1 MQKMGDT
8 IITDLGM
15 DLLSSVNNGD
25 DKITYTKTVLAAD
38 NLTQESDVDIQKT
51 TSLKLIQQTTGTTV
65 ISRVDN
71 TVNLGATFTNKEVT
85 QNFDFYVI
93 GWYAKGSAVITDER
107 LFAITPSTV
116 KQTMPAGKDGAAT
129 AAISPKYA
137 SALSRSATVSLNPD
151 QAGTVT
157 PEYVDQKI
165 QQIISEGIVN
175 AGSTLSESDNLD
187 SFITTGYHLIKGS
200 LPLSA
205 PEGFSTNGQIIVYGN
220 KDTTDG
226 VTQVA
231 YDDINGTSYVRSYN
245 PTNNQWSTWDLII
258 TKSQLNAVLP
268 TDIARTGET
277 NEFKAKNTFDVDP
290 VNKDGNSY
298 GLAKD
303 IDTKVTDNGDNSIEI
318 NKQAITPVRDNKDGS
333 INFNGKHMTPADDSK
348 VVHTSDMRKPAN
360 DVAGIEEVN
369 AKQDKIGY
377 TPADDSKVVHN
388 SAIDP
393 SVMFKRLLTADD
405 DVLMLDSGIYCVW
418 GGPTPKNYPTNV
430 INYARVVVKNFSA
443 NDINTGNTIVEV
455 FDAINNHLIN
465 IYQGSPMKWSGWQV
479 PNSNIMA
486 SKSDVTTD
494 ITDAMDGTVKF
505 KELAE
510 GTDLFSML
518 VTDGKS
524 HFYAC
529 SANATATT
537 LKNSPANCAFSLELY
552 PVNIP
557 QGVASNG
564 VYKWDYTQMVLRPIN
579 SSTAW
584 LASISSDDSGNI
596 THTDWVQVATST
608 DLSTGL
614 ATKADD
620 SKVAHLSGAN
630 NFDTVPTVNNNPLLL
645 ASSLPTDLARTGSD
659 QEFTGKNTFDT
670 APIDKATGNPYITK
684 DGVPAVPSTLADT
697 TKPANFTAGLQ
708 SGGVSVATSDDLKS
722 VEESAWRELDLS
734 GTSGIYTGKIL
745 IKIDQANKYI
755 YFIMNAQVPLNAYTK
770 GTKIIDL
777 SSVVTGLSSAHGY
790 FQGWINDLE
799 NPYSIV
805 GSTMVA
811 SGSSIELGNDYSRI
825 DSDGVSRI
833 ATEADPGKQYCY
845 VTYDSLV
852 N

>member
-38 NLTQESDVDIQKT
+38 DLTQESDVDIQKT

-205 PEGFSTNGQIIVYGN
+205 PEGFSNNGQIIVYGN

-226 VTQVA
+226 VTQLA

-245 PTNNQWSTWDLII
+245 PTNNKWSDWDLVI

-268 TDIARTGET
+268 TDIARTGED
-277 NEFKAKNTFDVDP
+277 NDFKGKNTFETDP
-290 VNKDGNSY
+290 VNKNGDSY

-303 IDTKVTDNGDNSIEI
+303 IATKVTDNGDNSIEI
-318 NKQAITPVRDNKDGS
+318 NKQAVTPVRDNKNGS
-333 INFNGKHMTPADDSK
+333 INFNSKDMTPADDST
-348 VVHTSDMRKPAN
+348 VVHTTGDETIDGQKKFKTDPTDGAGNAYAKTVDVNQQLDTKVNTADMRKPAS

-377 TPADDSKVVHN
+377 TP
-388 SAIDP
+388 
-393 SVMFKRLLTADD
+393 
-405 DVLMLDSGIYCVW
+405 
-418 GGPTPKNYPTNV
+418 
-430 INYARVVVKNFSA
+430 
-443 NDINTGNTIVEV
+443 
-455 FDAINNHLIN
+455 
-465 IYQGSPMKWSGWQV
+465 
-479 PNSNIMA
+479 
-486 SKSDVTTD
+486 
-494 ITDAMDGTVKF
+494 
-505 KELAE
+505 
-510 GTDLFSML
+510 
-518 VTDGKS
+518 
-524 HFYAC
+524 
-529 SANATATT
+529 
-537 LKNSPANCAFSLELY
+537 
-552 PVNIP
+552 
-557 QGVASNG
+557 
-564 VYKWDYTQMVLRPIN
+564 
-579 SSTAW
+579 
-584 LASISSDDSGNI
+584 
-596 THTDWVQVATST
+596 
-608 DLSTGL
+608 
-614 ATKADD
+614 ADD

-645 ASSLPTDLARTGSD
+645 ASSLPSDLARTG
-659 QEFTGKNTFDT
+659 QAQTFT
-670 APIDKATGNPYITK
+670 APQTFSIAPVINDASTDKGDNQAATM
-684 DGVPAVPSTLADT
+684 A
-697 TKPANFTAGLQ
+697 
-708 SGGVSVATSDDLKS
+708 DLKS
-722 VEESAWRELDLS
+722 VEKSAWRQLDASCVTASSVIDNHITIVKNISILAKTNQSNKTVQLMMTANVLNRDFTMTINLSSIINGISKVNLTMSKGNYTTWEAPTFS
-734 GTSGIYTGKIL
+734 GTSISIYGYGSGQEDWNYCSMIPYNSTL
-745 IKIDQANKYI
+745 
-755 YFIMNAQVPLNAYTK
+755 AQITYT
-770 GTKIIDL
+770 
-777 SSVVTGLSSAHGY
+777 
-790 FQGWINDLE
+790 
-799 NPYSIV
+799 
-805 GSTMVA
+805 
-811 SGSSIELGNDYSRI
+811 
-825 DSDGVSRI
+825 
-833 ATEADPGKQYCY
+833 
-845 VTYDSLV
+845 SLK
-852 N
+852 

>member
-38 NLTQESDVDIQKT
+38 DLTQESDVDIQKT

-175 AGSTLSESDNLD
+175 GGSTLSESDNLD

-226 VTQVA
+226 VTQLA

-245 PTNNQWSTWDLII
+245 PTNNKWSDWDLVI

-268 TDIARTGET
+268 TGIARTGE
-277 NEFKAKNTFDVDP
+277 NNDFKGKNTFETDP
-290 VNKDGNSY
+290 VDKNGDAY

-303 IDTKVTDNGDNSIEI
+303 IATKVTDNGDNSIEI
-318 NKQAITPVRDNKDGS
+318 NKQAVTPVRDNKNGS
-333 INFNGKHMTPADDSK
+333 INFNSKDMTPADDSA
-348 VVHTSDMRKPAN
+348 VVHTTGDETIDGQKKFKTDPTDGAGNAYAKTVDVNQQLDKKVNVSDMRKPAS

-388 SAIDP
+388 SGNEEI
-393 SVMFKRLLTADD
+393 
-405 DVLMLDSGIYCVW
+405 
-418 GGPTPKNYPTNV
+418 GGK
-430 INYARVVVKNFSA
+430 K
-443 NDINTGNTIVEV
+443 
-455 FDAINNHLIN
+455 
-465 IYQGSPMKWSGWQV
+465 
-479 PNSNIMA
+479 
-486 SKSDVTTD
+486 
-494 ITDAMDGTVKF
+494 
-505 KELAE
+505 
-510 GTDLFSML
+510 
-518 VTDGKS
+518 
-524 HFYAC
+524 
-529 SANATATT
+529 
-537 LKNSPANCAFSLELY
+537 
-552 PVNIP
+552 
-557 QGVASNG
+557 
-564 VYKWDYTQMVLRPIN
+564 
-579 SSTAW
+579 
-584 LASISSDDSGNI
+584 
-596 THTDWVQVATST
+596 
-608 DLSTGL
+608 
-614 ATKADD
+614 
-620 SKVAHLSGAN
+620 
-630 NFDTVPTVNNNPLLL
+630 
-645 ASSLPTDLARTGSD
+645 
-659 QEFTGKNTFDT
+659 TFDT
-670 APIDKATGNPYITK
+670 APIDKTTGNPYITK
-684 DGVPAVPSTLADT
+684 DGVPTNYAKDNYDGTITANGTVFNLLKSLSASSIPQDPTKDYNTLPQGLAMMTEANGEPANMPPVKSSYLTLTIAANFATGRKRQLAWLDAGADSSNNNYTYIRYCVGSTWSSWDSIPTSTQISSLIPSTIADT

-722 VEESAWRELDLS
+722 VENSAWHQLSMPDCNGMKGITLLYRNFISDHYMNLYAYGSGIQSNIQGPTMLDLS
-734 GTSGIYTGKIL
+734 SLVDKIESVSGEAIGHDSNIFLSNLGRTQNAVDLNTSG
-745 IKIDQANKYI
+745 N
-755 YFIMNAQVPLNAYTK
+755 
-770 GTKIIDL
+770 KIILDKYYTIE
-777 SSVVTGLSSAHGY
+777 SSSPVLINGY
-790 FQGWINDLE
+790 GVPFAKVNYDNWI
-799 NPYSIV
+799 
-805 GSTMVA
+805 GS
-811 SGSSIELGNDYSRI
+811 
-825 DSDGVSRI
+825 
-833 ATEADPGKQYCY
+833 
-845 VTYDSLV
+845 
-852 N
+852 

>member
-38 NLTQESDVDIQKT
+38 DLTQESDVDIQKT

-226 VTQVA
+226 VTQLA

-245 PTNNQWSTWDLII
+245 PTNNKWSDWDLVI

-268 TDIARTGET
+268 TDIARTGED
-277 NEFKAKNTFDVDP
+277 NDFKGKNTFETDP
-290 VNKDGNSY
+290 VNKNGDSY

-303 IDTKVTDNGDNSIEI
+303 IATKVTDNGDNSIEI
-318 NKQAITPVRDNKDGS
+318 NKQAVTPVRDNKNGS
-333 INFNGKHMTPADDSK
+333 INFNSKDMTPADDSA
-348 VVHTSDMRKPAN
+348 VVHTTGDETIDGQKKFDTDPTDGAGNAYAKTVDVNQQLDKKVNVADMRKPAS

-369 AKQDKIGY
+369 VKQDKIAY
-377 TPADDSKVVHN
+377 TPADDSKVVHSTVTQLN
-388 SAIDP
+388 STDMNT
-393 SVMFKRLLTADD
+393 VLTAGFYR
-405 DVLMLDSGIYCVW
+405 LASGTNGMPNTDEWAIYQ
-418 GGPTPKNYPTNV
+418 V
-430 INYARVVVKNFSA
+430 INL
-443 NDINTGNTIVEV
+443 NDT
-455 FDAINNHLIN
+455 
-465 IYQGSPMKWSGWQV
+465 
-479 PNSNIMA
+479 
-486 SKSDVTTD
+486 
-494 ITDAMDGTVKF
+494 
-505 KELAE
+505 
-510 GTDLFSML
+510 
-518 VTDGKS
+518 
-524 HFYAC
+524 
-529 SANATATT
+529 
-537 LKNSPANCAFSLELY
+537 
-552 PVNIP
+552 
-557 QGVASNG
+557 NG
-564 VYKWDYTQMVLRPIN
+564 VQLAYGTNNAISGMRSWH
-579 SSTAW
+579 TAW
-584 LASISSDDSGNI
+584 INGNSVITFSS
-596 THTDWVQVATST
+596 WVQFT
-608 DLSTGL
+608 
-614 ATKADD
+614 DD

-645 ASSLPTDLARTGSD
+645 ASSLPSDLARTGQD

-670 APIDKATGNPYITK
+670 APIDKTTGNPYITK
-684 DGVPAVPSTLADT
+684 DGVPSDVARTGQAQT
-697 TKPANFTAGLQ
+697 FTAAQTFSIAPTITDASTDKGDNQ
-708 SGGVSVATSDDLKS
+708 AATMADLKS
-722 VEESAWRELDLS
+722 VENSAWRVANTYEAIKHLFNPEVIYRVDSKNKKIHLYGGGVTGVSSDTNQFKFLDFS
-734 GTSGIYTGKIL
+734 DISTNISVDSSTSFIFGGSVYET
-745 IKIDQANKYI
+745 IKIINGVVYLAIPKNVSN
-755 YFIMNAQVPLNAYTK
+755 MNLEFEIK
-770 GTKIIDL
+770 GTYSNDD
-777 SSVVTGLSSAHGY
+777 SAHIWGVL
-790 FQGWINDLE
+790 N
-799 NPYSIV
+799 YS
-805 GSTMVA
+805 
-811 SGSSIELGNDYSRI
+811 
-825 DSDGVSRI
+825 
-833 ATEADPGKQYCY
+833 
-845 VTYDSLV
+845 
-852 N
+852 

>member
-38 NLTQESDVDIQKT
+38 DLTQESDMDIQKT

-226 VTQVA
+226 VTQLA

-245 PTNNQWSTWDLII
+245 PTNNKWSDWDLVI

-268 TDIARTGET
+268 TDIARTGED
-277 NEFKAKNTFDVDP
+277 NDFKGKNTFETDP
-290 VNKDGNSY
+290 VNKNGDSY

-303 IDTKVTDNGDNSIEI
+303 IATKVTDNGDNSIEI
-318 NKQAITPVRDNKDGS
+318 NKQAVTPVRDNKNGS
-333 INFNGKHMTPADDSK
+333 INFNSKDMTPADDSA
-348 VVHTSDMRKPAN
+348 VVHTTGDETIDGQKKFKTDPTDSAGNAYAKTVDVNQQLDKKVNIADMRKPAS
-360 DVAGIEEVN
+360 DVVGLE
-369 AKQDKIGY
+369 D
-377 TPADDSKVVHN
+377 
-388 SAIDP
+388 
-393 SVMFKRLLTADD
+393 
-405 DVLMLDSGIYCVW
+405 
-418 GGPTPKNYPTNV
+418 
-430 INYARVVVKNFSA
+430 
-443 NDINTGNTIVEV
+443 
-455 FDAINNHLIN
+455 
-465 IYQGSPMKWSGWQV
+465 V
-479 PNSNIMA
+479 PNGLY
-486 SKSDVTTD
+486 K
-494 ITDAMDGTVKF
+494 G
-505 KELAE
+505 ELAE
-510 GTDLFSML
+510 NTDLNTLTIGGIYNFGGTLVNFMDSYGHWGTLQVINKGFPIAQYAICTSSLGNQIFFRTQSSPSAWNPWTIVSRLSMDNSL
-518 VTDGKS
+518 V
-524 HFYAC
+524 
-529 SANATATT
+529 
-537 LKNSPANCAFSLELY
+537 L
-552 PVNIP
+552 
-557 QGVASNG
+557 SNG
-564 VYKWDYTQMVLRPIN
+564 ESLKP
-579 SSTAW
+579 
-584 LASISSDDSGNI
+584 
-596 THTDWVQVATST
+596 
-608 DLSTGL
+608 
-614 ATKADD
+614 ADD

-645 ASSLPTDLARTGSD
+645 ASSLPSDLARTG
-659 QEFTGKNTFDT
+659 QAQT
-670 APIDKATGNPYITK
+670 
-684 DGVPAVPSTLADT
+684 
-697 TKPANFTAGLQ
+697 FTAAQTFSIAPTITDASKDKGDNQ
-708 SGGVSVATSDDLKS
+708 AATMADLKS
-722 VEESAWRELDLS
+722 VENSAWRQLDMSGYDQLYQGVILYRVDDTNKTIYVTGAGPYKPFDGSFYPTGTTVLNFNNIVHSILS
-734 GTSGIYTGKIL
+734 SSGIFQVISNKANTSFTDYTSGINY
-745 IKIDQANKYI
+745 
-755 YFIMNAQVPLNAYTK
+755 K
-770 GTKIIDL
+770 GAALT
-777 SSVVTGLSSAHGY
+777 
-790 FQGWINDLE
+790 NE
-799 NPYSIV
+799 NPILYGPEYKFLI
-805 GSTMVA
+805 T
-811 SGSSIELGNDYSRI
+811 GNDYS
-825 DSDGVSRI
+825 V
-833 ATEADPGKQYCY
+833 AAHF
-845 VTYDSLV
+845 TYDYLV
-852 N
+852 